1 MKDSPPDHEGS
12 PERCDVVIVGAG
24 AAGLMAGIH
33 AARVLGDS
41 GRVIGLD
48 GARRIGMKILV
59 AGGGRC
65 NVTHHQVR
73 PEDYAGSSQPAIR
86 KVLGR
91 FPVKRT
97 VEFFEELGVE
107 LKQESTGKL
116 FPVTDRAKTVLGA
129 LLDAWRDAGAEL
141 RFPRRVESIDF
152 LSPGFHI
159 RGEGTDL
166 IADRVILTPG
176 GKALPKSGSDGSGY
190 QLARSLGHTI
200 TDAVHPALVPLVL
213 RGGSELRDLSGIA
226 AEVGMEVRDGRGR
239 RIAGYAAP
247 LLCTHFGVS
256 GPVVLDASRHLL
268 AARLA
273 GDAEAHVIVD
283 WLPDDDRAAFEATL
297 LGSKGGQTIA
307 GLLRGKLPERMV
319 LTLSM
324 VAGLQ
329 ASDRV
334 RGLSREA
341 RGRLLTTLFEHR
353 IPVEGDRGYTHAEAT
368 AGGVPL
374 SEVRLDTMESRK
386 IPGLHLAGEILDVD
400 GRVGGFNFQW
410 AWASGHLAGTAAAKA
425 GTPQSPKA

>member
-1 MKDSPPDHEGS
+1 M
-12 PERCDVVIVGAG
+12 VVVGAG

-33 AARVLGDS
+33 AARALGS
-41 GRVIGLD
+41 NGRVIGLD

-65 NVTHHQVR
+65 NVTHHEVR

-97 VEFFEELGVE
+97 IEFFEELGVE
-107 LKQESTGKL
+107 LKRESTGKL

-141 RFPRRVESIDF
+141 RFPRRIESIEF
-152 LSPGFHI
+152 LSPGFRV
-159 RGEGTDL
+159 RGEQTDL
-166 IADRVILTPG
+166 IADRVILATG
-176 GKALPKSGSDGSGY
+176 GKALPKSGSDGAGY
-190 QLARSLGHTI
+190 QLARGLGHTI
-200 TDAVHPALVPLVL
+200 TDAVHPSLVPLVL
-213 RGGSELRDLSGIA
+213 RDGSALRELSGVA
-226 AEVGMEVRDGRGR
+226 SEARLEVRDGRGR
-239 RIAGYAAP
+239 RIASYTAP

-273 GDAEAHVIVD
+273 GDAEAHVVLD
-283 WLPDDDRAAFEATL
+283 WLPEEDRAGFEASL
-297 LGSKGGQTIA
+297 LGAAGGQTIA
-307 GLLRGKLPERMV
+307 GVLRGRLPERLV
-319 LTLSM
+319 TTLTA

-329 ASDRV
+329 GSDRV
-334 RGLSREA
+334 RGLSRES
-341 RGRLLTTLFEHR
+341 RNRLLEALFDHR
-353 IPVEGDRGYTHAEAT
+353 ILVDGDRGYTHAEAT

-374 SEVRLDTMESRK
+374 SEVRLDSMESRRT
-386 IPGLHLAGEILDVD
+386 PGLHLAGEILDVD

-410 AWASGHLAGTAAAKA
+410 AWASGHLAGIAAAR
-425 GTPQSPKA
+425 GVESPAT